1 MTHDELDFSE
11 SVNNSTWYLY
21 LAKAGPEDE
30 FLSKHGVV
38 AFLKESKPI
47 DDSMIGIP
55 INECGESVKILFED
69 AIINRGI
76 EMFKMIAKTG
86 DVLVLGPPPGWADND
101 DEWICKKED

>member
-38 AFLKESKPI
+38 AFIK
-47 DDSMIGIP
+47 
-55 INECGESVKILFED
+55 
-69 AIINRGI
+69 
-76 EMFKMIAKTG
+76 
-86 DVLVLGPPPGWADND
+86 
-101 DEWICKKED
+101 